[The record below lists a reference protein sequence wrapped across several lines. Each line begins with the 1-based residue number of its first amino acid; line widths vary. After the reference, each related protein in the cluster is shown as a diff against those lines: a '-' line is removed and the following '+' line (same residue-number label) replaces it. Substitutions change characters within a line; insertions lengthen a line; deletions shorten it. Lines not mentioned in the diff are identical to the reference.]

1 MIFLLNGSGRYLP
14 LREAESHSTRSGVAM
29 LDRDIVAE
37 YKLDH
42 DFLSEIY
49 GLPGGRE
56 IKKCIQCGTCS
67 SSCPLSYVMDYGPRK
82 IFSLIRAGFRDEVLS
97 SNTIWYC
104 SSCYTC
110 AVRCPKDIKITD
122 VMYALKRLAVKE
134 GKTKGK
140 KAVVLSKNFARM
152 VNTYGRNHE
161 TELMARYILEADL
174 FNALK
179 FVPQGWTLFVNRRL
193 PLFPHRMKNMDQLKK
208 ILRKVDELGEI

>member
-1 MIFLLNGSGRYLP
+1 
-14 LREAESHSTRSGVAM
+14 M
-29 LDRDIVAE
+29 LDKDIVAE

-49 GLPGGRE
+49 ALPGGQE

-67 SSCPLSYVMDYGPRK
+67 GSCPLSYVMDYGPRK

-97 SNTIWYC
+97 SNTIWFC

-110 AVRCPKDIKITD
+110 AVRCPKSIKITD

-161 TELMARYILEADL
+161 TELMGRYILEADL
-174 FNALK
+174 IHALK
-179 FVPQGWTLFVNRRL
+179 FVPQGWKLFSNRRL
-193 PLFPHRMKNMDQLKK
+193 PLLPHRIKNIDQLKK

>member
-1 MIFLLNGSGRYLP
+1 
-14 LREAESHSTRSGVAM
+14 M

-42 DFLSEIY
+42 DFLAEIY
-49 GLPGGRE
+49 ALPGGHE

-82 IFSLIRAGFRDEVLS
+82 IFSFIRAGFRDEVLE
-97 SNTIWYC
+97 SNTIWFC

-110 AVRCPKDIKITD
+110 AARCPKDIKITD

-134 GKTKGK
+134 GK
-140 KAVVLSKNFARM
+140 AKNFARM

-174 FNALK
+174 FHALN
-179 FVPQGWTLFVNRRL
+179 FVPQGWKLFVNRRL
-193 PLFPHRMKNMDQLKK
+193 PLLPHRMRNIAQLKK
-208 ILRKVDELGEI
+208 ILKKVDELGEI

>member
-1 MIFLLNGSGRYLP
+1 
-14 LREAESHSTRSGVAM
+14 M
-29 LDRDIVAE
+29 LERDVVAE

-49 GLPGGRE
+49 ALPGGRE

-67 SSCPLSYVMDYGPRK
+67 SSCPLSYVMDHGPRK
-82 IFSLIRAGFRDEVLS
+82 MFSLIRAGFRDEVLS
-97 SNTIWYC
+97 SNTIWFC

-174 FNALK
+174 FHALK
-179 FVPQGWTLFVNRRL
+179 FVPQGWKLLVNRRL

-208 ILRKVDELGEI
+208 ILKKVDELGEI